1 MKNLKLRQK
10 MALSFGAVMFLILVL
25 GFASWYSIMG
35 LSTINTRFATQTLSA
50 ADTMWSARRNMMS
63 VQRYLLTII
72 LTQDQQLYDEC
83 VEQMTIDREAVTTE
97 LDHLAAL
104 LPEYTQEIEK
114 IRTTVAAAIPY
125 REQILELASDLS
137 NPASNQRAYNIYINN
152 YEPLFSDAANQMAQL
167 STQVEETARRSE
179 ASAGTMRNVAIV
191 LLVVTL
197 TLALGVSV
205 LAVLVLSKSV
215 YKPVYEIRDA
225 MDKVAKGDF
234 KNAVITYES
243 RDELGM
249 LAENIRQTISKL
261 SFIVHD
267 LGMGL
272 NYVAQGDFS
281 HTSGND
287 SAYTGD
293 YAPLADSVYSII
305 TNLNKLLHQ
314 IDVGANQVAT
324 GADQVASGAH
334 ALSQGATEQA
344 SSIQELNAS
353 LDDISTH
360 IKSNADNAAQAA
372 QRIDQANQRVM
383 ESSNEMHHMNQAMSE
398 INTASEKI
406 GAIIKT
412 IEDIAFQTNIL
423 ALNAAVE
430 AARAGEAGKGFAVV
444 ADEVRSLAAKSA
456 EAAKDTTRLI
466 QESVQAVKNGDQIAS
481 STAAKIEQVVE
492 EVAVAVELINRISRD
507 SQQQAQTMGQVA
519 VGVDQIASVVQTT
532 SATAEESAAASQELS
547 GQATLLKELIQSFKL
562 SQSQSMAIESMEEPV
577 SPAPSSHGTYEPVTH
592 AIDSAGKY

>member
-10 MALSFGAVMFLILVL
+10 MALSFGAVIFLILVL

-35 LSTINTRFATQTLSA
+35 LSAINTRFATETLSA

-72 LTQDQQLYDEC
+72 LTKDQQTYDDS
-83 VEQMTIDREAVTTE
+83 VKQMTIDREAVNSD
-97 LDHLAAL
+97 LDYLAEL
-104 LPEYTQEIEK
+104 LPEYTKEIEN
-114 IRTTVAAAIPY
+114 IRTTVGEAVTY
-125 REQILELASDLS
+125 REQILELASNLT
-137 NPASNQRAYNIYINN
+137 NLASNDRAYSIYLNS
-152 YEPLFSDAANQMAQL
+152 YEPLFEDAANQMEQL
-167 STQVEETARRSE
+167 STQVEDAARQSE
-179 ASAGTMRNVAIV
+179 ASAAAMRNMAVV

-197 TLALGVSV
+197 VLALGVS
-205 LAVLVLSKSV
+205 AVAVVVLSRSV
-215 YKPVYEIRDA
+215 YKPVHDIQDA

-234 KNAVITYES
+234 KNAVIVYES

-249 LAENIRQTISKL
+249 LAQNIRQTIAKL

-272 NYVAQGDFS
+272 DYVAQGDFS
-281 HTSGND
+281 QTSRNE

-293 YAPLADSVYSII
+293 YAPLANSVYSII

-314 IDVGANQVAT
+314 INVGANQVAT

-353 LDDISTH
+353 LEDISRH

-383 ESSNEMHHMNQAMSE
+383 ESSDQMHHMNQAMSE
-398 INTASEKI
+398 INSASEKI

-456 EAAKDTTRLI
+456 EAAKNTTKLI
-466 QESVQAVKNGDQIAS
+466 QESVEAVKNGDQIAS
-481 STAAKIEQVVE
+481 STSAKIEQVVQ
-492 EVAVAVELINRISRD
+492 EVSAAVALINQISRD
-507 SQQQAQTMGQVA
+507 SQQQADSMSQVA

-547 GQATLLKELIQSFKL
+547 GQASLLKGLIQSFKL
-562 SQSQSMAIESMEEPV
+562 SQTQALAMELPDEP
-577 SPAPSSHGTYEPVTH
+577 PAPSPSPLHDEPVTH
-592 AIDSAGKY
+592 TVDTPGKY